1 MTMKKVAFG
10 IIGAVIIS
18 VLTAIITLY
27 GTQMLARNGV
37 DITKNDSLFSGKKEH
52 KPQKFIEVKNVV
64 VTLQTAEHEQH
75 YLLMDLAFATSD
87 KEGQQKVNELSPVL
101 RGTTVSLLSTID
113 YDALREMPM
122 DTLRQKL
129 LAAYTARF
137 TKLQTEKPFTDVIIS
152 KMVYQ

>member
-1 MTMKKVAFG
+1 MTIKKVAFG

-18 VLTAIITLY
+18 VLTAIITIY

-37 DITKNDSLFSGKKEH
+37 DITKSDGLFSSKKES

-64 VTLQTAEHEQH
+64 VTLQTTAHQQH
-75 YLLMDLAFATSD
+75 YLQMDLAFATSD
-87 KEGQQKVNELSPVL
+87 EEGQKEVNELSPVL
-101 RGTTVSLLSTID
+101 RGTTVTLLSAMD

-137 TKLQTEKPFTDVIIS
+137 IKLQTEKPFTDVIIS

>member
-1 MTMKKVAFG
+1 MTIKKVAFG

-18 VLTAIITLY
+18 VLTAIITIY

-37 DITKNDSLFSGKKEH
+37 DITKSDGLFSSKKES

-64 VTLQTAEHEQH
+64 VTLQTAAHQQH
-75 YLLMDLAFATSD
+75 YLQMDLAFATSD
-87 KEGQQKVNELSPVL
+87 EEGQKEVNELSPVL
-101 RGTTVSLLSTID
+101 RGTTVTLLSAMD

-137 TKLQTEKPFTDVIIS
+137 IKLQTEKPFTDVIIS

>member
-1 MTMKKVAFG
+1 MTIKKVTFG
-10 IIGAVIIS
+10 ILGAVIIS

-37 DITKNDSLFSGKKEH
+37 DITKNDSLFSSKKED
-52 KPQKFIEVKNVV
+52 KPLKFIEVKNVV
-64 VTLQTAEHEQH
+64 VTLQTAAHQQH
-75 YLLMDLAFATSD
+75 YLLMDLAFATGD
-87 KEGQQKVNELSPVL
+87 EEGQKAINELSPVL
-101 RGTTVSLLSTID
+101 RGTTVSLLSAMD

-129 LAAYTARF
+129 LATYTARF
-137 TKLQTEKPFTDVIIS
+137 TKLKTEKPFTDVIIS